1 MGAPNVL
8 LLDEPT
14 NDLDI
19 QTLIT
24 LEQYLD
30 EFSGCVIVVSH
41 DRYFLDRTV
50 EHIFRFESGGHLR
63 QYPGN
68 YTNFIEALETEEKAV
83 TPTKPK
89 SKGKELADQAKINN
103 QGNNQ
108 PPGKRKLSFKE
119 QKELAALETEIQE
132 GEQRQAEIEK
142 ELATNSSDAY
152 LVHRLYQERES
163 LVVKLAQAL
172 DRWAELA

>member
-30 EFSGCVIVVSH
+30 EFAGCVIVVSH

-50 EHIFRFESGGHLR
+50 EHIFRFESDGSLR

-68 YTNFIEALETEEKAV
+68 YTNFIEARESEEKSV
-83 TPTKPK
+83 TIAKPK
-89 SKGKELADQAKINN
+89 NTAREPAVHEQVNN
-103 QGNNQ
+103 QT
-108 PPGKRKLSFKE
+108 PGKRKLSFKE
-119 QKELAALETEIQE
+119 QKELAALESEIQE
-132 GEQRQAEIEK
+132 GERRQTEIEA
-142 ELATNSSDAY
+142 ELANNSSDAH
-152 LVHRLYQERES
+152 LVHQLYQERE
-163 LVVKLAQAL
+163 LLIAKLAGAL